1 MLAVTPALDMR
12 AVIIERLAKLSG
24 LGSAEAAA
32 GLREAAVLVPL
43 MERPSGITVLLA
55 QRTQHLH
62 HHPGQISLP
71 GGGVEATDDGP
82 VAAALRETEEEVG
95 IPRGRVE
102 VIGQLE
108 AISTPTGFHIIPV
121 VGFVPHDVPL
131 VLDPFEVEHVF
142 EVPLEFVLDPRHHEV
157 QTRHVE
163 GVDRRFYVL
172 NYDGR
177 IIWGATALI
186 LVNLARHLGAP
197 PSA

>member
-1 MLAVTPALDMR
+1 MR

-24 LGSAEAAA
+24 LGSTEAAA

-43 MERPSGITVLLA
+43 LERPGGFTILLA

-71 GGGVEATDDGP
+71 GGGVEAADDGP

-108 AISTPTGFHIIPV
+108 AISTPTGFRITPV
-121 VGFVPHDVPL
+121 VGFVPDDVPF

-142 EVPLEFVLDPRHHEV
+142 EVPLAFVLDPRHHEV
-157 QTRHVE
+157 QTRTVLGVE
-163 GVDRRFYVL
+163 RRFYVL
-172 NYDGR
+172 SYEGR
-177 IIWGATALI
+177 HIWGATAQI
-186 LVNLARHLGAP
+186 LVNLARHLGT
-197 PSA
+197 

>member
-1 MLAVTPALDMR
+1 MR

-43 MERPSGITVLLA
+43 LERPSGISVLLA
-55 QRTQHLH
+55 QRTPHLH

-108 AISTPTGFHIIPV
+108 AISTPTGFRITPV
-121 VGFVPHDVPL
+121 VGFVPHDVQF

-142 EVPLEFVLDPRHHEV
+142 EVPLEFVLDPSHYQRE
-157 QTRHVE
+157 TRNIE
-163 GVDRRFYVL
+163 GGERRFYVL
-172 NYDGR
+172 NYQGR
-177 IIWGATALI
+177 IIWGATAQI